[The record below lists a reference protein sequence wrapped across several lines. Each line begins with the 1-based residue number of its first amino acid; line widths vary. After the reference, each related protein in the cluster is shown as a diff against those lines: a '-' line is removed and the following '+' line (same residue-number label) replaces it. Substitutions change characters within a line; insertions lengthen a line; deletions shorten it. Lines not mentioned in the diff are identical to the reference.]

1 MTRIRFPW
9 TSMLVLGAIGAIFLL
24 LSVVFERIGVGAS
37 GIGFAAVAS
46 LGAFMVAAAALGATK
61 RPSLFFLAG
70 RQVGPLAGA
79 APLLFVALLSTA
91 SWQGGFVPSSL
102 LNPGGFMLLPAV
114 AALLVGALALAPMLR
129 RSGAF
134 TIVDFI
140 RFRFRA
146 PIPTAVTLIAGAMAA
161 ALLAVCGA
169 KLAID
174 TLMSVLTVERTA
186 ALAIAIVPA
195 AIVAIGGWRSISLAL
210 VAGVVCLV
218 LAVAAPL
225 VVTGARF
232 GGLAE
237 MLLPASTVSRAVE
250 ARLTLWGAGQ
260 DLARAASLPVQ
271 MGAFARSDDVTKAL
285 GLALSCLALLSV
297 TGLLSVGRAAVRSSL
312 CASVLLLA
320 VPVVSTLIAGGAVLA
335 LDATL
340 VGRQADTLPPAA
352 RQGLLDDG
360 VTLCGAAP
368 SVQRLAAI
376 CAGRAGPPEASPA
389 HALKSTDIA
398 VKPAAL
404 GSGAAAALGL
414 PAIFVGLYRL
424 MPFLVGLAGLTV
436 GAFSL
441 AAMLGHSLFYRLIQP
456 RAVTSSRLA
465 AARLMA
471 IGALALAAEA
481 AKNDLVAIDLAF
493 AAAGALAAATILPM
507 LALALL
513 PRASGVTASLA
524 ALGGLVVAGILLYAQ
539 QNPAAA
545 AVYGFI
551 GALFMGCAGLA
562 SAPPTA
568 EERAVA
574 AALGSRS
581 DDALILDRG
590 A

>member
-1 MTRIRFPW
+1 
-9 TSMLVLGAIGAIFLL
+9 MLVLGAIGAILL
-24 LSVVFERIGVGAS
+24 WLAVVFERIGVGAS
-37 GIGFAAVAS
+37 AISFAAIAC
-46 LGAFMVAAAALGATK
+46 LAAFMAAAAALGATM

-91 SWQGGFVPSSL
+91 SRPGGFVPSSL
-102 LNPGGFMLLPAV
+102 LNPGGWMLLPAI

-134 TIVDFI
+134 TLVDFI

-146 PIPTAVTLIAGAMAA
+146 PIPTAVTLIAGAMAT

-174 TLMSVLTVERTA
+174 TLMAALHLERTA
-186 ALAIAIVPA
+186 ALAIAIAPA
-195 AIVAIGGWRSISLAL
+195 AIFAIGGWRSISLAL
-210 VAGVVCLV
+210 VAGLVCLV
-218 LAVAAPL
+218 LAVAAPP

-237 MLLPASTVSRAVE
+237 MLLPASAVSRAIE
-250 ARLTLWGAGQ
+250 ERLALWGAGQ

-271 MGAFARSDDVTKAL
+271 MGAFVRSDDVVKAL
-285 GLALSCLALLSV
+285 GLALSCLALLSL

-312 CASVLLLA
+312 CASVLLFA
-320 VPVVSTLIAGGAVLA
+320 VPIVSTLIAGGAVLA

-340 VGRQADTLPPAA
+340 VGRQTDALPPAA

-368 SVQRLAAI
+368 SAPRLPAL
-376 CAGRAGPPEASPA
+376 CAGRDGPPPA
-389 HALKSTDIA
+389 NPSHALKSTDIM
-398 VKPAAL
+398 VKPSAM

-414 PAIFVGLYRL
+414 PAIFVALYRL
-424 MPFLVGLAGLTV
+424 VPCLVGLAGLTV

-441 AAMLGHSLFYRLIQP
+441 AAMLGHSLFYRLLQP

-465 AARLMA
+465 AARLLSV
-471 IGALALAAEA
+471 GALVLAAKA
-481 AKNDLVAIDLAF
+481 ADTDLVAIDLAF

-513 PRASGVTASLA
+513 PRAGGVTASLA
-524 ALGGLVVAGILLYAQ
+524 TLGGLVVACILLYAQ
-539 QNPAAA
+539 QSPSAA

-574 AALGSRS
+574 AALASRS